1 MLPALITP
9 LVRSLTKNGIK
20 ITDAAVSSLRNIL
33 KPSEFLRVNVM
44 TSGCAGL
51 TYKFAVDTDRRKD
64 DDVTKKGGVELRV
77 DNKALAYVKGST
89 IDFVSEPFRQYFV
102 LKDNPQS
109 SGSCSCGE
117 SFEIPGLDIVPTP
130 CH

>member
-9 LVRSLTKNGIK
+9 LARYITSNGLK
-20 ITDAAVSSLRNIL
+20 ITDAAVSSLKTIL
-33 KPSEFLRVNVM
+33 KPSEFLRVNVF

-51 TYKFAVDTDRRKD
+51 TFKFSVDTDRRKD
-64 DDVTKKGGVELRV
+64 DDVTKKNGVELRV
-77 DNKALAYVKGST
+77 DHKALAYVKGST

-102 LKDNPQS
+102 LKDNPQA
-109 SGSCSCGE
+109 SGTCSCGE

-130 CH
+130 CR

>member
-64 DDVTKKGGVELRV
+64 DDVTKRE
-77 DNKALAYVKGST
+77 ALSCVLT
-89 IDFVSEPFRQYFV
+89 IR
-102 LKDNPQS
+102 L
-109 SGSCSCGE
+109 
-117 SFEIPGLDIVPTP
+117 
-130 CH
+130 